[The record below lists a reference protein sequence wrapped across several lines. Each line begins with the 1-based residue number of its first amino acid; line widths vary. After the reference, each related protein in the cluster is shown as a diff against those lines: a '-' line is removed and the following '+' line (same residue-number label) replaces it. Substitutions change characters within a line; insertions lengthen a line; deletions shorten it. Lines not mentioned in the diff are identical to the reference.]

1 MNENPMVP
9 MPMEVRETAVRHR
22 QSKKRNNPLAA
33 LVCGALPATLMAL
46 QFHPAWYA
54 WLIGLVVGLVW
65 GNAFEYAYHRFLLHR
80 PRTQHGAAH
89 QEHHAQIGTPQEAE
103 FVALISSPLNVL
115 LLFVINGILAFLI
128 SLLLGVEGIL
138 CGIFIGWSVY
148 LILCEEIH
156 WRIHMNGW
164 LPPGLH
170 FARAYHMCHHD
181 IPNSRYNVFLPVF
194 DLLLGNTEIGK
205 SKLSV

>member
-1 MNENPMVP
+1 MKTVVP
-9 MPMEVRETAVRHR
+9 TPMEVLETAIRHGL
-22 QSKKRNNPLAA
+22 SKKRTNALAA
-33 LVCGALPATLMAL
+33 VVCGALPATIMVF
-46 QFHPAWYA
+46 QFHPDWQV
-54 WLIGLVVGLVW
+54 WVIGLALGLVW

-89 QEHHAQIGTPQEAE
+89 QEHHAQIGTPTEAE
-103 FVALISSPLNVL
+103 FVALISSPLNIV
-115 LLFVINGILAFLI
+115 LLFVINGIPAFLI
-128 SLLLGVEGIL
+128 SFLLGQLGIL

-170 FARAYHMCHHD
+170 FARTYHMSHHD
-181 IPNSRYNVFLPVF
+181 IPNSRYNVFLPLF

-205 SKLSV
+205 SKLPV

>member
-1 MNENPMVP
+1 
-9 MPMEVRETAVRHR
+9 MEIRDTALRHGAG
-22 QSKKRNNPLAA
+22 KKRINAVAAA
-33 LVCGALPATLMAL
+33 LCGSFPGLWLWFL
-46 QFHPAWYA
+46 VHPTWQA
-54 WLIGLVVGLVW
+54 WLLGLALGLIW

-89 QEHHAQIGTPQEAE
+89 QEHHAQIGTPTEAE
-103 FVALISSPLNVL
+103 FVALISSPLNIV
-115 LLFVINGILAFLI
+115 LLFVINGVPAFLI
-128 SLLLGVEGIL
+128 SFLLGQQGIL
-138 CGIFIGWSVY
+138 CGVFIGWSVY

-170 FARAYHMCHHD
+170 LARTYHMSHHD

-194 DLLLGNTEIGK
+194 DLLFRSSDVGKGNLPEPQE
-205 SKLSV
+205 LR

>member
-1 MNENPMVP
+1 
-9 MPMEVRETAVRHR
+9 MEVRETVIRHGL
-22 QSKKRNNPLAA
+22 SKKRKNALAA

-46 QFHPAWYA
+46 RFHPAWQA
-54 WLIGLVVGLVW
+54 WIIGLVLGLIW

-80 PRTQHGAAH
+80 PHTQHGAAH
-89 QEHHAQIGTPQEAE
+89 QEHHARIGTPQEAE
-103 FVALISSPLNVL
+103 FVALISSPVNIV
-115 LLFVINGILAFLI
+115 LLFVINGIPVFLI
-128 SLLLGVEGIL
+128 GLLLGVQGIL
-138 CGIFIGWSVY
+138 CGVFLGWSVY

-170 FARAYHMCHHD
+170 SARAYHMSHHD

-194 DLLLGNTEIGK
+194 DLLLGNMEVGK
-205 SKLSV
+205 TKLRV